1 MFLKVLHKYKVFQVK
16 VYRFTRIFFAF
27 FCPEAVF
34 RFQLGLLFPVSAKIL
49 GIILWIGDGFSISL
63 LPERSGCPS
72 VAFLS
77 MGY

>member
-16 VYRFTRIFFAF
+16 VYRFTRIFLHYSARRVF
-27 FCPEAVF
+27 FC
-34 RFQLGLLFPVSAKIL
+34 FQLGLSVPASAKFL